1 MPAGQAEAH
10 SVGPGRWPQAGH
22 GGRHKAPRE
31 PAEWGW
37 LNRVCASFLT
47 FLFCFSLCIFC
58 GERSDSFTEEGLD
71 LHYWKDCLMLTRCD
85 YCKQVR
91 CWRGW
96 ARPRQA
102 SWTRRSRRP
111 NHKNVPN
118 RSIFRGNVMGKV
130 LLGSIF
136 LTLLLKCNTYI

>member
-1 MPAGQAEAH
+1 M
-10 SVGPGRWPQAGH
+10 
-22 GGRHKAPRE
+22 GGCHRAPRE

-71 LHYWKDCLMLTRCD
+71 LHYWKQCLMLTRCD

-91 CWRGW
+91 RW
-96 ARPRQA
+96 ARAGQA
-102 SWTRRSRRP
+102 QAGELDAQFPKAESQ
-111 NHKNVPN
+111 
-118 RSIFRGNVMGKV
+118 
-130 LLGSIF
+130 
-136 LTLLLKCNTYI
+136 KCPKS